1 MLWTWRNCRPEA
13 SSRPAGPEA
22 SSRPAGPEASSRP
35 AGPEASSRPGAPD
48 RLTVAGGALI
58 LTMAVGTSSC
68 AVLAGHAAIR
78 PLRAVTRPPA
88 ARASVL
94 TGSPSLVAARA
105 ASTLFAKSSL
115 VVLASAGDKA
125 AIAAA
130 AARAR
135 RLHAPL
141 LLVPSGRASGGGLA
155 GGRARS
161 GGTAA
166 LARAGGALPGQHG
179 TTLAAVVVLRNE
191 IRALAAHEVLDVG
204 IATSLLASQLPG
216 VRVITSPN
224 QAPATRAPSPLRHVV
239 VLLRSRDHS
248 AGTLAALATAR
259 AAGAQPVMVSGF
271 DPRTDPAAIRALFAA
286 RPHEVLAVG
295 TGFGPARRLAARVA
309 VAATGVQLPG
319 GGQVLFPTHRLLAL
333 YGYPGT
339 PQLGALGEQGL
350 GASIAR
356 IRRIAAAYQPL
367 SQAVVVPAF
376 EIIATVA
383 QASPGRD
390 GSYSY
395 ESSLA
400 TLRPWVR
407 RATAAGMY
415 VVLDLQPG
423 RASLLAQAR
432 RYRSLL
438 RLPNV
443 GLALDPEWK
452 LASGQLPLRQI
463 GSVSIA
469 EVNAVIR
476 WLAGLTA
483 RRHLPQKLMVL
494 HQFRL
499 SMITGERR
507 LDTSHDNLAIV
518 IHMDGQG
525 TPADK
530 LQTWNAVTRTA
541 PSGVYFGWKNF
552 YAKDHPTLSPL
563 QTMANTPLPVM
574 ISYQ

>member
-1 MLWTWRNCRPEA
+1 MLWTWRSC
-13 SSRPAGPEA
+13 GPEA
-22 SSRPAGPEASSRP
+22 TSRPGGPEATSRP
-35 AGPEASSRPGAPD
+35 GGPEATSRPGGPD
-48 RLTVAGGALI
+48 RATVAGGALI
-58 LTMAVGTSSC
+58 LTMAVCTTTSC
-68 AVLAGHAAIR
+68 AVLAGHPASR
-78 PLRAVTRPPA
+78 PLRAVTRSPA

-94 TGSPSLVAARA
+94 TGPPSVVAAGA
-105 ASTLFAKSSL
+105 ANALFAKSPL
-115 VVLASAGDKA
+115 VVLASAGHKA
-125 AIAAA
+125 AIAEA

-141 LLVPSGRASGGGLA
+141 LLVPASRGSGGGLA

-166 LARAGGALPGQHG
+166 VALAGGALPGLHG
-179 TTLAAVVVLRNE
+179 TTLAAAVILRNE

-204 IATSLLASQLPG
+204 VATSLLASQLPG
-216 VRVITSPN
+216 VRVITSPD
-224 QAPATRAPSPLRHVV
+224 QAPATRAPSPLRNVV
-239 VLLRSRDHS
+239 VLVRGRDHS

-271 DPRTDPAAIRALFAA
+271 DPRTDPATIRALFAA

-295 TGFGPARRLAARVA
+295 ARFGPAKLLAARVA
-309 VAATGVQLPG
+309 VAVTGVQLPG
-319 GGQVLFPTHRLLAL
+319 GGQVLFPMHRLLAL

-339 PQLGALGEQGL
+339 PQLGALGEQRL

-356 IRRIAAAYQPL
+356 IRRITAAYQPL
-367 SQAVVVPAF
+367 SQAPVVPTF

-463 GSVSIA
+463 GSVSVA

-483 RRHLPQKLMVL
+483 RRHLPQKLLVL

-499 SMITGERR
+499 SMITDERG
-507 LDTSHDNLAIV
+507 LDTSHDDLAIV

-525 TPADK
+525 TPGDK

-552 YAKDHPTLSPL
+552 YAKDHPTLSPV